1 MINKKKVFYF
11 LAYTLLVIGISS
23 WCTTMWIEKFV
34 LSGGQQEMLVDKGE
48 EGAAAS
54 PVRDENA
61 IIEVFSYACHFCQ
74 QSSDDVQKLETQM
87 PAGKKLLYLHINDGS
102 GSWLSGSARV
112 FATLN
117 VMGIEKAHRAALY
130 DAVINQQLN
139 VSDTQQFNA
148 WLTKNGINVEAYRN
162 AEASAEVADALEYMK
177 AVTSY
182 YKINGTPSFIIG
194 KRWVAFQDSEFS
206 EFSKK
211 MIGMLTS
218 QDKK

>member
-1 MINKKKVFYF
+1 MINKKNILYF

-48 EGAAAS
+48 EGAANS

-74 QSSDDVQKLETQM
+74 QSSNDVQALEANM
-87 PAGKKLLYLHINDGS
+87 PAGKKVVYLHINDGS
-102 GSWLSGSARV
+102 GNWLSGSARV

-117 VMGIEKAHRAALY
+117 VMGIEKQHRAALY

-139 VSDTQQFNA
+139 TSDIQQFNA
-148 WLTKNGINVEAYRN
+148 WLTKNGINVETYRQ
-162 AEASAEVADALEYMK
+162 AEASAEVADALDYMK
-177 AVTSY
+177 AVTAY
-182 YKINGTPSFIIG
+182 YKINGTPAFIIG
-194 KRWVAFQDSEFS
+194 KRWVTYQDSEFG

-211 MIGMLTS
+211 MIGLLAS
-218 QDKK
+218 QDKP